1 MKRITAILA
10 VGHLIGACVT
20 YFYFY
25 LVFSDGP
32 RLKEVPLTY
41 EVSAFVLGTA
51 LLGTSFLLLRR
62 RNLGP
67 LSRIASGRQAIGEM
81 DAETARFARR
91 EALRLPAVLGLISF
105 GVWLAAG
112 GLFGFIE
119 PLIEARIFSL
129 DPPTLILSLRRFFG
143 IAFLGG
149 GVVCLLVFFF
159 IDNAWRDYIPLFF
172 PEGRLG
178 HVAFGFRMG
187 LKTRFIMVFSG
198 MILIPMPVVGMIL
211 VSNIR
216 QLSAADAITRVAL
229 VRSMYWEFLFVSL
242 DFLVISV
249 ILAYLLAKSII
260 LPLKEIQKT
269 VRAVENKNLDLMVP
283 VRSNDELGD
292 VAQGVNAM
300 VAGLKSGEEARDSL
314 GRYMCKEIREQVL
327 ARAPELSGEMRRVTL
342 LFSDLRNFTGMVE
355 SRHPKEVVE
364 IINDYFNEMTQA
376 VREHKGLILQYVGD
390 EIEAVFG
397 APVGYEEH
405 PEMAV
410 QAALSMRERLKKL
423 NAKLEKRGL
432 PRLAHGI
439 GIHSGAVLAG
449 NIGSE
454 ERMSYALVG
463 DTVNTAS
470 RIEGLTK
477 VHETDIIVSQTT
489 LSLLTGQYR
498 TEQMPPVRVKGKQQE
513 IIVYKLIS

>member
-1 MKRITAILA
+1 MKKITAILA
-10 VGHLIGACVT
+10 VGHVIGACIT

-25 LVFSDGP
+25 VVFSGGSQS
-32 RLKEVPLTY
+32 RQVPMTY
-41 EVSAFVLGTA
+41 DISAFVLGSA
-51 LLGTSFLLLRR
+51 LLGTALLLLRR

-67 LSRIASGRQAIGEM
+67 VSKIASGRRTIG
-81 DAETARFARR
+81 DTDPETAGFARR
-91 EALRLPAVLGLISF
+91 EALKLPAVIGLISF

-112 GLFGFIE
+112 VLFGFIE
-119 PLIEARIFSL
+119 PLIEARIFDL
-129 DPPTLILSLRRFFG
+129 DPPSLILSLRRFFG
-143 IAFLGG
+143 ISFLGG
-149 GVVCLLVFFF
+149 GVTCLMVFFF
-159 IDNAWRDYIPLFF
+159 IDDAWREYIPLFF

-178 HVAFGFRMG
+178 SVAYGFRMG

-211 VSNIR
+211 VYNIR
-216 QLSAADAITRVAL
+216 QLSAADAVTRAAL
-229 VRSMYWEFLFVSL
+229 VKSMYWEFLFVSL
-242 DFLVISV
+242 DFLLIAVV
-249 ILAYLLAKSII
+249 LAYLLAKSII
-260 LPLKEIQKT
+260 APLMEIQKT
-269 VRAVENKNLDLMVP
+269 VQAVEEGDLGRMVP

-300 VAGLKSGEEARDSL
+300 VTGLKRGEEARDSL
-314 GRYMCKEIREQVL
+314 GRYMCKEIRDQVL
-327 ARAPELSGEMRRVTL
+327 ARSPELTGEMKRVTL

-355 SRHPKEVVE
+355 THHPKEVVE
-364 IINDYFNEMTQA
+364 IINAYFNEMTRA

-397 APVGYEEH
+397 APVGYEDH

-410 QAALSMRERLKKL
+410 QAALSMRERLETL
-423 NAKLEKRGL
+423 NRQLEERGL

-449 NIGSE
+449 NIGSQ

-477 VHETDIIVSQTT
+477 VHDTDIIVSQTT

-498 TEQMPPVRVKGKQQE
+498 TEQLPPVRVKGKQQE
-513 IIVYKLIS
+513 IIVYKLLS